1 MDLNTVT
8 DGEYIGVCQ
17 NKILIA
23 VVKVCVKNHEIAD
36 IEILGHKASYMEQ
49 AETIAGKVGVNLKII
64 LKYILTNVK
73 ERKARTFVM
82 LLSILL
88 SAMLLFVSFSIGVS
102 YESAQ
107 RKMARDMAGSATV
120 SVQSVEGGI
129 HADDIPALPDIQ
141 TKAGIV
147 EGTSLY
153 HENGYYETVD
163 LLAADMEALNQINK
177 PRLIGDGEVTAF
189 SGNQIILPDRFTSK
203 YGIEKGDTVTLQ
215 INGSPV
221 DFEVAEIA
229 AYDTVF
235 LRHTRGATALLPLET
250 IKEVLGWEDGYS
262 EILIEPAPNSTTD
275 NLISELK
282 NALDNGKYRVSEVVN
297 EAQIAA
303 DARQKSMPFFL
314 ISFFSLTMSIFIIYS
329 SYKVICHIHLPSY
342 ILLFTFLFGYV
353 YTIPTNSLNNSS
365 FYLETLHQFY
375 NAAILDLIFVLY
387 DIAVTSRNNKK
398 QRRFKKMKTSKKYL
412 AFALVSVL
420 MLSALTG
427 CGNKNGGDSG
437 KFDMSREINVLTRE
451 DGSGTR
457 GAFIELFGIEQKNEA
472 GEKIDY
478 TADTA
483 AVTNSTSVMMTM
495 VAGDLYSIG
504 YISLGSMNDTVKAI
518 QIDGCEATIEN
529 IKNGTYKIARP
540 FNIATKDG
548 LSDTAQD
555 FIDFI
560 MSADGQAVIEE
571 NGYIS
576 VSDAGS
582 YSGEMDSGK
591 IIVAGSSSVT
601 PVMEKLK
608 EAYLERNPGVTIEI
622 QQSDSSTGMSDT
634 IDGTCDIGMAS
645 RELKDS
651 EMEKGLTATVIAM
664 DGITVIVNNDC
675 PINNLTSEQVKD
687 IFMGNAVRWSEISQ

>member
-483 AVTNSTSVMMTM
+483 AVTNSTSVMMTT